1 MNLLE
6 MNVVFKGLAKREGGE
21 FTNERGQKVTYDESY
36 LLKFDEEVNG
46 DVFER
51 RLKFPITN
59 KQLANKL
66 KDLDIYSKIVL
77 ICDVQLYTSSA
88 KIVPVDLGE

>member
-21 FTNERGQKVTYDESY
+21 FTNDRGQKVTYDESY

-46 DVFER
+46 EVFER

>member
-6 MNVVFKGLAKREGGE
+6 MDVIFKGLSKREGGE
-21 FTNERGQKVTYDESY
+21 FTNERGQKVTYDDSY
-36 LLKFDEEVNG
+36 VLKFDEDING
-46 DVFER
+46 EAFER

-59 KQLANKL
+59 KELAKKL
-66 KDLDIYSKIVL
+66 KDLQTYSRIKL

-88 KIVPVDLGE
+88 KLVPVDLGE

>member
-21 FTNERGQKVTYDESY
+21 FTNDRGQKVTYDESY

-46 DVFER
+46 EVFER

-77 ICDVQLYTSSA
+77 ICDVQLYASSA

>member
-46 DVFER
+46 EVFER

>member
-6 MNVVFKGLAKREGGE
+6 LDVVFKGLSKREGGE
-21 FTNERGQKVTYDESY
+21 FINDKGQKVTYDDSY
-36 LLKFDEEVNG
+36 VLKIDEEVDG
-46 DVFER
+46 EAFER

-59 KQLANKL
+59 KQLAQNL
-66 KDLDIYSKIVL
+66 KNLEIYSKIKL

-88 KIVPVDLGE
+88 KIIPIELGE

>member
-1 MNLLE
+1 MKKIKRHDNIINYVRDYQFSFIEKPFNDVDALIFSELAYYNFS
-6 MNVVFKGLAKREGGE
+6 MVSNTFKK
-21 FTNERGQKVTYDESY
+21 
-36 LLKFDEEVNG
+36 
-46 DVFER
+46 
-51 RLKFPITN
+51 I
-59 KQLANKL
+59 KL